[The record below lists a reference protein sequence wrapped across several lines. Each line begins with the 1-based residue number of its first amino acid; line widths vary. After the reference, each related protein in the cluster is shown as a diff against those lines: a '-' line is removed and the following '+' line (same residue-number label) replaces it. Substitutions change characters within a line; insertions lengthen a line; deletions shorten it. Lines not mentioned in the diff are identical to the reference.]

1 MDVIGIPEGEDT
13 EGNTDTIF
21 EERMAKMV
29 QNLMKIMNLQI
40 QESQWAPSTH
50 THTKNPQRKLYWATS

>member
-40 QESQWAPSTH
+40 QESQ
-50 THTKNPQRKLYWATS
+50 